1 MNTRTLRALAAAATA
16 SFLLAASP
24 EPSVS
29 PLSVAS
35 AAAVSPAPASGSPTP
50 APIASSGMEMNGY
63 QIETDQTNWNLNNG
77 DFTMPHEV
85 KVTRPGTDAR
95 GDKAKGNTKLGTA
108 TLIGNVVVHDN
119 GAAPEAKDAGKD
131 YQGPATITCDELT
144 LDSKAKSYD
153 AHGNV
158 RFVQGNRVGTA
169 DRGVLNQTQ
178 HTLHMEGHVVL
189 AEGQTSMRAAV
200 VDYNL
205 QTRDVI
211 ASGAPMVIRE
221 PIPQGSP
228 GPPPSPKPSKKK
240 KK

>member
-1 MNTRTLRALAAAATA
+1 LPAALSVVLLAAAPSPGPAA
-16 SFLLAASP
+16 ANPSPAASALP
-24 EPSVS
+24 
-29 PLSVAS
+29 
-35 AAAVSPAPASGSPTP
+35 
-50 APIASSGMEMNGY
+50 GMEMNGY
-63 QIETDQTNWNLNNG
+63 QIETDQTNWNLNTG

-108 TLIGNVVVHDN
+108 TLVGNVVVHDN
-119 GAAPEAKDAGKD
+119 GSAPEAKDAGKD

-144 LDSKAKSYD
+144 IDSKNKSYD
-153 AHGNV
+153 GRGNV
-158 RFVQGNRVGTA
+158 RFVQGDRIGTA

-178 HTLHMEGHVVL
+178 HTLHMEGNVVL

-211 ASGAPMVIRE
+211 ASGAPMVIKQ

-228 GPPPSPKPSKKK
+228 GPPASPKPSKKK
-240 KK
+240 RK